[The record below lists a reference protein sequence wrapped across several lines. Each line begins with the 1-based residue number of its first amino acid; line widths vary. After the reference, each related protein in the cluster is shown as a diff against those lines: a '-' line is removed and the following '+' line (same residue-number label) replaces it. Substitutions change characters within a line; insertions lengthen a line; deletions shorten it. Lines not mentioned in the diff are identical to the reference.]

1 MADRG
6 VDYLAGAASR
16 IAAYSADCTQCGACF
31 EACPMPSAAGLGEAD
46 APDAVRGLLSLLDD
60 GQTTEDSRAWTK
72 ACCGSGYCNQA
83 CPEGIDVRFLQRMGK
98 IALLQQEGDAKTIK
112 RRSVETYNAMA
123 SSVRAISGLL
133 VETEDLGRLQNV
145 TPGDEAAVE
154 PAEVVFYTG
163 CNVWKTPH
171 IVLTALD
178 TLEAVNVSAR
188 VIGGPSMCCGVYGF
202 NQGDGKVSG
211 RQAFGTI
218 EKLAE
223 AKTEQ
228 ALSWCPSCQIQI
240 GDLALGNW
248 AESKGA
254 QPFDMA
260 PFYSFIADRIETLR
274 PHLRQIP
281 ARRVA
286 LIERPAIPGAMAAVK
301 TILGAIPGVELVE
314 LDVRPAGV
322 MENTLAVLKSFRDS
336 QRAALLSG
344 AEAAGVD
351 VLATVY
357 HACHREL
364 CAYDGGRPF
373 EILNVMSLVAES
385 LGNQREDRYKILKAL
400 GSVDAVIDAVAPDA
414 EARGLDIGAIRSA
427 LAADMFAAVPLA
439 TPPSN

>member
-6 VDYLAGAASR
+6 AEYLEGAASR
-16 IAAYSADCTQCGACF
+16 IEAFSADCTRCGACF
-31 EACPMPSAAGLGEAD
+31 EACPMPSPAGISGSNGPEA
-46 APDAVRGLLSLLDD
+46 VGGLLSLLDD
-60 GQTTEDSRAWTK
+60 GQTTPDAKTWTT

-98 IALLQQEGDAKTIK
+98 IALLQQAGDPKTIK

-123 SSVRAISGLL
+123 GSVRAISGLL
-133 VETEDLGRLQNV
+133 AEPEELGRLQNL
-145 TPGDEAAVE
+145 TPGDEAAAE

-178 TLEAVNVSAR
+178 ALEALNVSAR
-188 VIGGPSMCCGVYGF
+188 VMGGPSMCCGVYGF

-211 RQAFGTI
+211 RQAFGAI

-223 AKTEQ
+223 AKAEQ

-248 AESKGA
+248 AEIKGA
-254 QPFDMA
+254 QPFDIA
-260 PFYSFIADRIETLR
+260 PFYSFLAERIETLR
-274 PHLRQIP
+274 PHLHEIP
-281 ARRVA
+281 SRRVA

-336 QRAALLSG
+336 QRTALLAG
-344 AEAAGVD
+344 AEEAGVN

-364 CAYDGGRPF
+364 CAYDDGRPF
-373 EILNVMSLVAES
+373 EILNVMSLLAES
-385 LGNQREDRYKILKAL
+385 LGNQREDRYKALKAL
-400 GSVDAVIDAVAPDA
+400 GSVDAVIEAVAPDA

-427 LAADMFAAVPLA
+427 LAADMFATVPLA